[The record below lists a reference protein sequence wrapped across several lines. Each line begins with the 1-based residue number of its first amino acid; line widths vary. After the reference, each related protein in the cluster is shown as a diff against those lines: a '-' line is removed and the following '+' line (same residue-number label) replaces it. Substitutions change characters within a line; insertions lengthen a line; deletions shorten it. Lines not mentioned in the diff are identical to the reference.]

1 MKYRPLTPW
10 QVKLIR
16 RHESEQRERRWAP
29 VLLAIALGLLAGL
42 ALCWK
47 AGWM

>member
-1 MKYRPLTPW
+1 MKPPRILTRYQW
-10 QVKLIR
+10 QDRINRDKRARFWTPII
-16 RHESEQRERRWAP
+16 
-29 VLLAIALGLLAGL
+29 LAIALGLIAGL